1 MKIVFL
7 PSTIADLRW
16 FKNYYMTVF
25 PAGKQKAE
33 RQFQNIQEVLMA
45 NPYVDHPSDGIAG
58 ALEHKVLRTPFTFL
72 HRVEKDR
79 IEILRVTDDRA
90 DSLR

>member
-25 PAGKQKAE
+25 PAGKQRAE
-33 RQFQNIQEVLMA
+33 RQFQNIQNVLKA
-45 NPYVDHPSDGIAG
+45 NPYVGHPSDGIDG
-58 ALEHKVLRTPFTFL
+58 AREHKVLRTPFTFL
-72 HRVEKDR
+72 YRVKEDR
-79 IEILRVTDDRA
+79 IEILRVMDDRA
-90 DSLR
+90 GHI